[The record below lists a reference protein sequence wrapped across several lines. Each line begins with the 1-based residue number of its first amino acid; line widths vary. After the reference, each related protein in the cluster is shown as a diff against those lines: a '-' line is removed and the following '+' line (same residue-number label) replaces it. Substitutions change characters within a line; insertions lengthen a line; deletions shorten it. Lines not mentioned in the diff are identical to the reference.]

1 MQRFRQL
8 PRWASGNL
16 QANLNRL
23 HGCGWVQAALAAG
36 FIEELPQAL
45 LGDLPNVTIA
55 DVRDANFTWGL
66 SWNFHPEMM
75 ENNFPKLTKPSAQAC
90 RF

>member
-1 MQRFRQL
+1 M
-8 PRWASGNL
+8 
-16 QANLNRL
+16 
-23 HGCGWVQAALAAG
+23 QAALAAG

-45 LGDLPNVTIA
+45 RMSDLPNVTIA

-75 ENNFPKLTKPSAQAC
+75 ENNELSLLSHQRRLAGSKPIY
-90 RF
+90 